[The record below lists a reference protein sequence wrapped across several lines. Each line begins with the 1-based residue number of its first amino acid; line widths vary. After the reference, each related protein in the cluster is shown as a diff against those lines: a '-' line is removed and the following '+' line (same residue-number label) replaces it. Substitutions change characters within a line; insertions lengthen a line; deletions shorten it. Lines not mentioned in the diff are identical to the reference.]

1 MAPEWYLTVVRGDP
15 SPEELAALIVA
26 LAARAASAA
35 DAEDPQASGDPAEP
49 PARRRWRDAAR
60 RAPAPGGDPGAWR
73 VSGWA

>member
-1 MAPEWYLTVVRGDP
+1 MAPESYLTVVRGDP

-26 LAARAASAA
+26 LAARAASAEN
-35 DAEDPQASGDPAEP
+35 AEDPQVSADAAE

-60 RAPAPGGDPGAWR
+60 RAPAPGGDAGAWR